1 METDCFTDSSDTCDS
16 CNDFEKQIG
25 VSIEISACIGAIIL
39 VLVGVLSEKEALASI
54 DLKVVFLL
62 EDLLHLPKPWTQQ
75 VPVN

>member
-1 METDCFTDSSDTCDS
+1 MI
-16 CNDFEKQIG
+16 FEKQIG